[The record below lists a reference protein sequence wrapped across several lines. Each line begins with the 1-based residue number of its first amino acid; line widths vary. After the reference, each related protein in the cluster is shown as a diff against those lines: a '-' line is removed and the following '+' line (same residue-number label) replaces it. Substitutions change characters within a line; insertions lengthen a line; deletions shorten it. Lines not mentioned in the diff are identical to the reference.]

1 MLVDPKLL
9 VDQESDDWLVAQE
22 KEDCTDFVSSSVED
36 STFRSSALGVT
47 L

>member
-22 KEDCTDFVSSSVED
+22 KEDCTDLVSASVED